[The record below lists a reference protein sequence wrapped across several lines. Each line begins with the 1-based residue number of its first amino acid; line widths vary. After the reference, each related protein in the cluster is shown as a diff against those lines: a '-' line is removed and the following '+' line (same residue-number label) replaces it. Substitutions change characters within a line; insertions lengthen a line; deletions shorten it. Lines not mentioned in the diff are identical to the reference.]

1 MTCRD
6 SLLLRGLRVCVDT
19 ECEGRG
25 SSNHPIYR
33 CLWGWLGAPEVG
45 LLKLFQGP
53 VIRQAAAHAY
63 VVQESIMPTHRLAEG
78 VRRFDD
84 WFGVYPLLV
93 FPVRIFDRGPM
104 SGFLR
109 PEPAELDEAKHQPVH
124 PSGKQVP
131 SGLWVDLGA
140 YGVPRLVKEGKS
152 WDAKKSCRA
161 MEHWTRD
168 VKGWCAV
175 YTDIFCTHKEFRAM
189 FDHSLIDKCRK
200 RLQSTDAFP
209 EIYTK
214 VKPEE
219 GIANLEAELKAEHLA
234 ECCGKGDTP
243 SPRSSE
249 ASDTETELSR
259 SSHNLDMF
267 LADELGSGDAFKVR
281 NAAKLA

>member
-53 VIRQAAAHAY
+53 VIRQAAAHAH
-63 VVQESIMPTHRLAEG
+63 VVQESIMPMHRLAEG

-234 ECCGKGDTP
+234 ECCGKGGASKSSPP
-243 SPRSSE
+243 S
-249 ASDTETELSR
+249 AAKLQ
-259 SSHNLDMF
+259 
-267 LADELGSGDAFKVR
+267 